1 MTVVLT
7 KLAAIVGPMVAQGIL
22 DRLLSSKGAGSK
34 MERVV
39 EAMGKGVSVIAAL
52 HGEFGEKFLNAIS
65 EVVGQKQGHAW
76 TYEAG
81 SSDYI
86 KLDPPAN
93 RLEQLSAL
101 RDELN
106 INLDRLIAIGKM
118 SDDALMNYFRGT
130 LSVWRQR
137 YTQLIGFDE
146 DAQQAFATMDQ
157 LLDGTKRNFRD
168 VMEMISKTSL
178 GGVGGLMV
186 ISGVLLATSTGVG
199 LATSI
204 SIFLFGIP
212 WASVGVLVIP
222 GAILLGLS
230 RCKFSSRHA
239 MTTCIKMS
247 YKLLE
252 EKHKGI
258 APEPVVA

>member
-1 MTVVLT
+1 MTAVLT
-7 KLAAIVGPMVAQGIL
+7 KLAAAVGPMLAQAIFDKL
-22 DRLLSSKGAGSK
+22 VLSKGANSK

-39 EAMGKGVSVIAAL
+39 ESMGKGVSVIAAL
-52 HGEFGEKFLNAIS
+52 HSEFGEKFLQALS
-65 EVVGQKQGHAW
+65 EVIGNKQTHSW

-81 SSDYI
+81 TTDYI
-86 KLDPPAN
+86 RLDPATTGQDN
-93 RLEQLSAL
+93 LTAL

-106 INLDRLIAIGKM
+106 INLDRLIGLEKM
-118 SDDALMNYFRGT
+118 PDDALMNYFRGT
-130 LSVWRQR
+130 LGTWRKR
-137 YTQLIGFDE
+137 YSELVGLEKDAKLAFVVMDE
-146 DAQQAFATMDQ
+146 
-157 LLDGTKRNFRD
+157 LLDGKKRTFKD
-168 VMEMISKTSL
+168 VLEAISKTSL
-178 GGVGGLMV
+178 GGVGALMV

-212 WASVGVLVIP
+212 WMSVGVLVIP

-239 MTTCIKMS
+239 MTTCIKIA

-252 EKHKGI
+252 ERHKI
-258 APEPVVA
+258 AVPQPAT